1 MFQHMP
7 NRETPVTTT
16 ETRTSTPHAA
26 DAPHLANP
34 DLYPSFTKGVFLGEI
49 REDLVFPYPTMP
61 AEERESLGM
70 ILDSLRGWA
79 AENVNSAKFDHE
91 AKFPDG
97 VRQGLHA
104 LGVMGLSI
112 PEEYGGFGASA
123 KVYNRIFGEVGSI
136 DPALTVYFGAHQSI
150 GCKGIVL
157 FGDEAQKKK
166 YLPRCAS
173 GELVAAFCLTEPGSG
188 SDAQAMKSTAA
199 LSPDGSHYLLSG
211 TKIWISN
218 AGYADLF
225 TVFAKVAV
233 EIDGKMKQRVTAFIV
248 DAHAT
253 GVSLGK
259 LEEKM
264 GIKASD
270 TRGVFFENV
279 KVPVADRLGDVGQ
292 GFHIALEILNSGR
305 LGLAAGSARGAR
317 RIMREAIG
325 YAKQREQF
333 GRPIGSFEM
342 IQKKIATAAAECY
355 ALDSAVFLCSDMVDR
370 GGVDFSLETAACK
383 IFGSELAFRASN
395 EALQIAGG
403 IGYSKE
409 FPYEQ
414 AVRDSRINLIFEG
427 TNEILRALI
436 ALMGLQQPGERL
448 KKLGEAF
455 QDPLHSLG
463 TIGSYIG
470 GRVKRQV
477 QKPEFT
483 KVHEALSREA
493 DAVADLVHDLALAIE
508 DTILR
513 SGKKIIDKQFQQER
527 MANAAIDIYLAVA
540 VLSRTTWELE
550 RAGSEEAAKAQLDCA
565 RIFVPMATRRVRR
578 NIRALRRNQDSRMR
592 AIAEHALQIT
602 DLGPESPTDS

>member
-1 MFQHMP
+1 MP
-7 NRETPVTTT
+7 
-16 ETRTSTPHAA
+16 A
-26 DAPHLANP
+26 HLANP
-34 DLYPSFTKGVFLGEI
+34 DHNPSFTKGIFLGEI

-61 AEERESLGM
+61 PEEKESLGM
-70 ILDSLRGWA
+70 IVDSLHAWA
-79 AENVNSAKFDHE
+79 KDNVDSAKFDHD
-91 AKFPDG
+91 AKFPDS
-97 VRQGLHA
+97 VRQGMHA
-104 LGVMGLSI
+104 LGLMGLSI

-123 KVYNRIFGEVGSI
+123 KVYNRVFGEIGSI

-157 FGDEAQKKK
+157 FGSEEQKKK

-188 SDAQAMKSTAA
+188 SDAQAKKSTAV
-199 LSPDGSHYLLSG
+199 LSAEKTHYVLTG

-233 EIDGKMKQRVTAFIV
+233 EVDGKIKQRVTAFIV
-248 DAHAT
+248 DAHAA

-259 LEEKM
+259 VEEKM

-270 TRGVFFENV
+270 TRAVFFENV
-279 KVPVADRLGDVGQ
+279 KVPLEDRLGDVGQ

-317 RIMREAIG
+317 RIMREAIA

-333 GRPIGSFEM
+333 GKSIASFEM
-342 IQKKIATAAAECY
+342 VQHKIANASAECY
-355 ALDSAVFLCSDMVDR
+355 ALDSAVFLCADMVDR

-395 EALQIAGG
+395 DALQIAGG

-448 KKLGEAF
+448 KALGDAF
-455 QDPLHSLG
+455 HDWIHSLG
-463 TIGSYIG
+463 AIGSYLA
-470 GRVKRQV
+470 GRARRQIS
-477 QKPEFT
+477 KPEFT
-483 KVHEALSREA
+483 KVHETLSKEA
-493 DAVADLVHDLALAIE
+493 DTIAGLVHDFALAVE
-508 DTILR
+508 DTLIR
-513 SGKKIIDKQFQQER
+513 SGKKIIDRQFQQER
-527 MANAAIDIYLAVA
+527 MANAAIDIFLSVA
-540 VLSRTTWELE
+540 VLSRTTWEIE
-550 RAGSEEAAKAQLDCA
+550 RAGGEEGAKAHLDCA
-565 RIFVPMATRRVRR
+565 RIFVPMAARRIRR
-578 NIRALRRNQDSRMR
+578 NVRGLRRNQDGRLR
-592 AIAEHALQIT
+592 AIAEHAMQT
-602 DLGPESPTDS
+602 TTLGPETPADT

>member
-1 MFQHMP
+1 MSP
-7 NRETPVTTT
+7 
-16 ETRTSTPHAA
+16 S
-26 DAPHLANP
+26 HLADP
-34 DLYPSFTKGVFLGEI
+34 DVNPSFTKGIFLGEI
-49 REDLVFPYPTMP
+49 REDLVFPYPTLP
-61 AEERESLGM
+61 DSDRESLRM
-70 ILDSLRGWA
+70 ILDSLRSWA
-79 AENVNSAKFDHE
+79 AENVDSAKFDHD

-97 VRQGLHA
+97 VRQGLHE

-123 KVYNRIFGEVGSI
+123 KVYNRIFGEIGSI

-157 FGDEAQKKK
+157 FGTEEQKKK

-188 SDAQAMKSTAA
+188 SDAQAMKSTAT
-199 LSPDGSHYLLSG
+199 LSADGSHYLLSG

-233 EIDGKMKQRVTAFIV
+233 EVPASPERREGPKDAGRIKHRVTAFIV
-248 DAHAT
+248 DAHAP
-253 GVSLGK
+253 GISLGK

-270 TRGVFFENV
+270 TRAVFFENV
-279 KVPVADRLGDVGQ
+279 RVPVEDRLGDVGN
-292 GFHIALEILNSGR
+292 GFHIALEVLNSGR
-305 LGLAAGSARGAR
+305 LGLAAGSARGTR
-317 RIMREAIG
+317 RIMREAIA

-333 GRPIGSFEM
+333 GKPIGSFEM
-342 IQKKIATAAAECY
+342 IQRKIATAAAECY
-355 ALDSAVFLCSDMVDR
+355 ALDAAVFLCADMVDR

-383 IFGSELAFRASN
+383 VFGSELAYRASN
-395 EALQIAGG
+395 DALQIAGG

-409 FPYEQ
+409 YPYEQ

-448 KKLGEAF
+448 KALGDAF
-455 QDPLHSLG
+455 KDPIHSLG
-463 TIGSYIG
+463 AIGSYLA
-470 GRVKRQV
+470 GRAKRQV
-477 QKPEFT
+477 RKPEFS
-483 KVHEALSREA
+483 KVHESLSREA
-493 DAVADLVHDLALAIE
+493 DVVAELVHDFALTVE

-513 SGKKIIDKQFQQER
+513 AGKKIIDRQFQQER
-527 MANAAIDIYLAVA
+527 MANAAIDIFLSVA
-540 VLSRTTWELE
+540 VLSRTTQELE
-550 RAGSEEAAKAQLDCA
+550 RAGEGGARAQLDCA
-565 RIFVPMATRRVRR
+565 RIFVPMASRRVRR
-578 NIRALRRNQDSRMR
+578 NIRALRRNQDARMR
-592 AIAEHALQIT
+592 SIAENALQSV
-602 DLGPESPTDS
+602 DLGPESPTDA